1 MRRPLETTPARE
13 RILARIRRQQ
23 HRDEGQRPA
32 EEREADEWLQRHPR
46 GPLPALGAAPIE
58 RFREMAQRMQTTLD
72 EVATWD
78 EAPAAVARYLAAH
91 GLPPAAVAYDNL
103 QHLRWLE
110 AGLAVEHRPPRDE
123 DLVSITDCFCAVAET
138 GSLVFATSPSTW
150 ATAHLLPETH
160 IVLLDARRIVGHQED
175 AFDLMRTELGEIPR
189 GFNTVSGPSRTG
201 DIEQTIV
208 LGAHGPYRVHVVIV
222 RTQG

>member
-1 MRRPLETTPARE
+1 METPLARE
-13 RILARIRRQQ
+13 RILARIRQQ
-23 HRDEGQRPA
+23 QGRDDAQRPA
-32 EEREADEWLQRHPR
+32 EEREADEWLRHHGR
-46 GPLPALGAAPIE
+46 GPLPDIGADRLAK
-58 RFREMAQRMQTTLD
+58 FREMASRMQSTLD
-72 EVATWD
+72 EVPSWS
-78 EAPAAVARYLAAH
+78 EVPAAVARYLQSH
-91 GLPPAAVAYDNL
+91 SLPLAAVAHDTVKGLSWPN
-103 QHLRWLE
+103 

-123 DLVSITDCFCAVAET
+123 DLVSLTGCFCAIAET

-160 IVLLDARRIVGHQED
+160 VVLLDAHRIVGHQED

-222 RTQG
+222 HSSV